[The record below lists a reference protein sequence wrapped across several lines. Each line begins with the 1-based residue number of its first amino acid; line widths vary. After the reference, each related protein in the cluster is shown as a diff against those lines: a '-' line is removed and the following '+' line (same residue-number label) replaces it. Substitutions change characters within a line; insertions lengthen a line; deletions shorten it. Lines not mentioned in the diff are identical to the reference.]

1 MDTTYALKL
10 FSIILIASFLFNIL
24 FLIIAIPLGR
34 YEKKHTPKAEFE
46 PDRIVYYCYR
56 HSKGFRFLVR
66 FICVFAFWV
75 HIPLLAPGII
85 FGITSSS
92 FEMGLLGILVIWILS
107 FICYILSF
115 KIGRDAPIKYFELTS
130 KGLKITFSNK
140 KIPSSFYPIGCYKGY
155 EPDLSKLVFADSS
168 GNVKNIPLKYLSGDD
183 KISVTGELAYLK
195 KNGILRYSKN
205 KMILTD
211 QEEET
216 TTRDSKVIPS
226 SKGSSTES
234 APSMMKSAFKPISV
248 PVVEKKDTPPE
259 PVPVKKEPVVQADP
273 EEKILTEHDT
283 LEENVKPVEEKKQE
297 KTSKASSSM
306 SSGLMIPD
314 LRILRNRI
322 FIKNTYRTDMQK
334 VIDSYNDKHAD
345 DSIVTLSCDSYPG
358 SAWMYIELIYDE
370 NQDKD
375 LIFRNSLDVLNYVKV
390 LDKEMFLYMEGT
402 EGCIAFQ
409 DEDQSEDR
417 YKLISSGKLFSIDI
431 SVQKIEKLQADEP
444 FDDLKA
450 YIKDKYRLDV

>member
-1 MDTTYALKL
+1 MDPTYALKL
-10 FSIILIASFLFNIL
+10 FSIILIASLLLNIL
-24 FLIIAIPLGR
+24 FIIIAIPLGR
-34 YEKKHTPKAEFE
+34 YEKKHTKKSEFD

-75 HIPLLAPGII
+75 HIPWLAPGII

-115 KIGRDAPIKYFELTS
+115 KIGRDAPIKYFELTT

-168 GNVKNIPLKYLSGDD
+168 GNVKNIPLNYLSGDD

-205 KMILTD
+205 NMILTN

-216 TTRDSKVIPS
+216 ITRDSKVISS

-234 APSMMKSAFKPISV
+234 APSKMKSAFKPISV

-259 PVPVKKEPVVQADP
+259 PVPVKKEQVEQIKP
-273 EEKILTEHDT
+273 EVKKIPEQVIA
-283 LEENVKPVEEKKQE
+283 EEEIKPAEEKKAE
-297 KTSKASSSM
+297 TASDVTVS
-306 SSGLMIPD
+306 D
-314 LRILRNRI
+314 LRMLRYRI
-322 FIKNTYRTDMQK
+322 FIKNTYRTDMMK
-334 VIDSYNDKHAD
+334 VIDSYNNEHAD
-345 DSIVTLSCDSYPG
+345 NKVVSLSCDSYPG
-358 SAWMYIELIYDE
+358 SAWMYIELKYDAH
-370 NQDKD
+370 QDKD

-417 YKLISSGKLFSIDI
+417 YKLISSGNLFTIDI

>member
-1 MDTTYALKL
+1 M
-10 FSIILIASFLFNIL
+10 
-24 FLIIAIPLGR
+24 
-34 YEKKHTPKAEFE
+34 
-46 PDRIVYYCYR
+46 
-56 HSKGFRFLVR
+56 
-66 FICVFAFWV
+66 
-75 HIPLLAPGII
+75 
-85 FGITSSS
+85 
-92 FEMGLLGILVIWILS
+92 VIWILS

-115 KIGRDAPIKYFELTS
+115 KIGRDAPIKYFELTT

-168 GNVKNIPLKYLSGDD
+168 GNVKNIPLNYLSGDD

-205 KMILTD
+205 NMILTN

-216 TTRDSKVIPS
+216 ITRDSKVISS

-234 APSMMKSAFKPISV
+234 APSKMKSAFKPISV

-259 PVPVKKEPVVQADP
+259 PVPVKKEQVEQIKP
-273 EEKILTEHDT
+273 EVKKIPEQVIA
-283 LEENVKPVEEKKQE
+283 EEEIKPAEEKKAE
-297 KTSKASSSM
+297 TASDVTVS
-306 SSGLMIPD
+306 D
-314 LRILRNRI
+314 LRMLRYRI
-322 FIKNTYRTDMQK
+322 FIKNTYRTDMMK
-334 VIDSYNDKHAD
+334 VIDSYNNEHAD
-345 DSIVTLSCDSYPG
+345 NKVVSLSCDSYPG
-358 SAWMYIELIYDE
+358 SAWMYIELKYDAH
-370 NQDKD
+370 QDKD

-417 YKLISSGKLFSIDI
+417 YKLISSGNLFTIDI

>member
-1 MDTTYALKL
+1 MDTTYVLKL
-10 FSIILIASFLFNIL
+10 FSIILIASVLLNIL

-34 YEKKHTPKAEFE
+34 YEKKHTQKAEFD

-56 HSKGFRFLVR
+56 HSKGFKFLVR

-75 HIPLLAPGII
+75 HIPWLAPGII

-130 KGLKITFSNK
+130 KGLKITFSYK

-205 KMILTD
+205 KTILTD
-211 QEEET
+211 PEEET
-216 TTRDSKVIPS
+216 ITRDSKVIPS

-234 APSMMKSAFKPISV
+234 APSKMKSAFKPISV

-259 PVPVKKEPVVQADP
+259 PVTVKKEQVEQIKP
-273 EEKILTEHDT
+273 EVKKIPEQVIA
-283 LEENVKPVEEKKQE
+283 EEEIKSAAEKKAE
-297 KTSKASSSM
+297 TASDATPRNISDFTV
-306 SSGLMIPD
+306 PD

-322 FIKNTYRTDMQK
+322 FIKNTYRTDMMK
-334 VIDSYNDKHAD
+334 VIDSYNNEHAD
-345 DSIVTLSCDSYPG
+345 NKVVSLSCDSYPG
-358 SAWMYIELIYDE
+358 SAWMYIELKYDAH
-370 NQDKD
+370 QDKD
-375 LIFRNSLDVLNYVKV
+375 LIFRNSLDVLDYVKV

-409 DEDQSEDR
+409 DEDPSEDR
-417 YKLISSGKLFSIDI
+417 YKLISSGNLFTIDI

-450 YIKDKYRLDV
+450 FIKNNYCLDV